1 MNEKVLRTLEYN
13 KIMAL
18 LVEKADSEPGK
29 ALCRD
34 LLPSTDL
41 EEINQNQTETADAL
55 TRLFRQGSTSFGGN
69 KDVGFAVRTL
79 DIGSTL
85 SAPELLK
92 IAGLLD
98 NVNRVKTYGRKERED
113 AEGDSLTEYFDQL
126 SPLTQVAQEI
136 RRCILAEDEI
146 ADDASPT
153 LKSIR
158 RQIKAT
164 GDKIHTQLSSMVTGD

>member
-55 TRLFRQGSTSFGGN
+55 TRLFRLGSTSFGGN

-79 DIGSTL
+79 DIGSSL

-92 IAGLLD
+92 IAGVD
-98 NVNRVKTYGRKERED
+98 
-113 AEGDSLTEYFDQL
+113 LTKDKPFKSAFKVFKD
-126 SPLTQVAQEI
+126 
-136 RRCILAEDEI
+136 
-146 ADDASPT
+146 T
-153 LKSIR
+153 LNEF
-158 RQIKAT
+158 IK
-164 GDKIHTQLSSMVTGD
+164 L